1 MAPSQMS
8 ALTAKVM
15 RSLRQSKRAFDMAA
29 NQGKRSLSSSSSSS
43 SSSYSMVQQQQQ
55 QREEQ
60 QPDTNARCPF
70 LAVHGLQEGASHGC
84 PYLLSMKAKEK
95 EEEITDTAVF
105 SESSI
110 STFLKNRKIK
120 DEVDLMVSRTVRG
133 LDVGVTSS
141 FSHEKCNDV
150 FQNTIDT
157 IKDEGRYRIFAELK
171 RQKGR
176 YPYAKFYNDDNEEVD
191 EVITCCSNDYL
202 GMGQHPVVSEGMKN
216 VIDEC
221 GVGAGGT
228 RNIAGTNHYHVLLEK
243 ELADLH
249 NKEAALV
256 FQSCYVANDTTL
268 TTLLQ
273 MLPDAIIFSDEYN
286 HASMIQ
292 GMIHSRVEKKIY
304 RHNDVAHLERLL
316 RECDPN
322 RAKIVA
328 FESVNS
334 MEGTI
339 APLTE
344 LAAVAR
350 HYGAMT
356 FVDEVHAVGMYG
368 ERGAGVAERDGVL
381 DHMDIITGTLGKAF
395 GVSGGYIAGS
405 SAMVDAVRSCAS
417 GFIFT
422 TSMPPPVA
430 GAALESVKH
439 LKNSDHERTRM
450 HNNAYLLQR
459 LLRENLFNLMP
470 TESHIIPLLIGDSEL
485 CTKACQKL
493 LNEHKIYV
501 QPINYP
507 TVPKGMERLR
517 LTPSPAHSEEMIYS
531 LIESL
536 KVVWSDLGLE
546 RNGPSEF

>member
-1 MAPSQMS
+1 MAPSQIS

-15 RSLRQSKRAFDMAA
+15 QSLKQSKRSFDLAA
-29 NQGKRSLSSSSSSS
+29 NQGRRCLSS
-43 SSSYSMVQQQQQ
+43 
-55 QREEQ
+55 
-60 QPDTNARCPF
+60 QPDRKSRRNSYQADRNVRCPF
-70 LAVHGLQEGASHGC
+70 LAAHGLNEGASHGC
-84 PYLLSMKAKEK
+84 PYLASVKSQEK
-95 EEEITDTAVF
+95 EEDITGSVVF
-105 SESSI
+105 TENSI
-110 STFLKNRKIK
+110 SAFLKNCEVK
-120 DEVDLMVSRTVRG
+120 DAMDLMASRTVRG
-133 LDVGVTSS
+133 LDVVHSPKNN
-141 FSHEKCNDV
+141 FDHDDCNNI

-157 IKDEGRYRIFAELK
+157 IKREGRYRIFAELK

-176 YPYAKFYNDDNEEVD
+176 YPYAKFYNEDNVEVD
-191 EVITCCSNDYL
+191 EVITWCSNDYL
-202 GMGQHPVVSEGMKN
+202 GMGQHPIVNDAMKD

-228 RNIAGTNHYHVLLEK
+228 RNIAGTNHYHVLLEQ
-243 ELADLH
+243 ELARLH
-249 NKEAALV
+249 DKEAALV

-273 MLPDAIIFSDEYN
+273 MLPDAIIFSDEFN

-292 GMIHSRVEKKIY
+292 GMIHSRAEKKIY
-304 RHNDVAHLERLL
+304 RHNDVDHLESLL

-344 LAAVAR
+344 IAAVAR

-368 ERGAGVAERDGVL
+368 EHGAGVAERDGVL

-395 GVSGGYIAGS
+395 GVSGGYIAGT

-422 TSMPPPVA
+422 TSIPPPVA
-430 GAALESVKH
+430 GAALASVRH
-439 LKNSDHERTRM
+439 LKNSDHERTCM
-450 HNNAYLLQR
+450 HNNAHLLQQ
-459 LLRENLFNLMP
+459 LLRENFFNLMP
-470 TESHIIPLLIGDSEL
+470 TESHIIPLLVGDSEL

-507 TVPKGMERLR
+507 TVPQGTERLR
-517 LTPSPAHSEEMIYS
+517 LTPSPSHSEQMIYD
-531 LIESL
+531 LVESL
-536 KVVWSDLGLE
+536 KIVWKDLGLK
-546 RNGPSEF
+546 RDGSQ